1 MTVAVHGW
9 IYRRGTFAR
18 RRRGQRMRRQRGGC
32 WRLRWLWKGR
42 TARRRR
48 GAAGWTRQT
57 LRDWVYRYNAGG
69 LAGLSNRT
77 APGRTPYLSA
87 AQKAEL
93 SEIVRA
99 GPDPGVDRVVRWRRI
114 DLKHLIKER
123 FGVVMHERTVGK
135 QLAELGFRRL
145 SVRPAH
151 PQSDPAAQAA
161 FKKNFAQLVAAAP
174 PPEARG
180 KPLEIWFQD
189 EARIG
194 QQGTLTRVWAR
205 RGTRPRAPRDTR
217 YKWAYI
223 FGAVCPQRAAAAALV
238 MPFADTQ
245 AMNEHLAEIAKT
257 VVPGAHAVIVLD
269 GAGWHGSKALCT
281 PDKHHTSPPA
291 AIRAGTQPDRK
302 RLGLPARQQ
311 TRHLHLRQLRPH
323 RREVLR
329 RVELLRRRRR
339 DRSKH
344 NLTRIRKKR
353 HSIRPLV

>member
-1 MTVAVHGW
+1 MTVAVT
-9 IYRRGTFAR
+9 RLDLSARDLRASAARSTDAKAAR
-18 RRRGQRMRRQRGGC
+18 RMLAIALVMEGSDRAAA
-32 WRLRWLWKGR
+32 
-42 TARRRR
+42 ARSC
-48 GAAGWTRQT
+48 GMDRQT

-99 GPDPGVDRVVRWRRI
+99 GPDPEVDRVVRWRRI

-245 AMNEHLAEIAKT
+245 AMNEHLAEIAET

-281 PDKHHTSPPA
+281 PDNITLLPLPPYAPELNPIENVWAYLRANKLAISIFDSYDHIVEKCCDAWNFFAEDEETVQNITS
-291 AIRAGTQPDRK
+291 
-302 RLGLPARQQ
+302 
-311 TRHLHLRQLRPH
+311 
-323 RREVLR
+323 REYAKSVIL
-329 RVELLRRRRR
+329 
-339 DRSKH
+339 
-344 NLTRIRKKR
+344 
-353 HSIRPLV
+353 